1 MRNLQ
6 LIATLLVIGL
16 VAVHAISRRT
26 TDENKKTTNTD
37 LSNQTDGGAGFSST
51 YDGAL
56 TRNDSQEGSGDSSG
70 EGSGEGSE
78 EGSGEEDAEYDVL
91 IEGELNDDDSQN
103 NSGESS
109 EDDSSAED

>member
-16 VAVHAISRRT
+16 VAVHAIPRRT
-26 TDENKKTTNTD
+26 TDENKKTTSTD
-37 LSNQTDGGAGFSST
+37 LSNQTDDGTGFSST
-51 YDGAL
+51 YHGPL

-70 EGSGEGSE
+70 EGSGEGSA
-78 EGSGEEDAEYDVL
+78 EEDAEYDVL